1 MQIDPIEAAIKA
13 GEFDLVS
20 LDEFNEFLQSQSNI
34 EIMEETQ
41 NSIEQIHGE
50 EQC

>member
-1 MQIDPIEAAIKA
+1 MLDPIEAAIKA

-34 EIMEETQ
+34 EKTEETQ
-41 NSIEQIHGE
+41 KTIEQIHGE
-50 EQC
+50 E